1 MEILQKH
8 CVQAQQAMRQLEEA
22 QAASSDLQ
30 SQLDRLQRSL
40 HSQQQFVTS
49 LEATIAGTN
58 PGKTS
63 HGKEKTVVT
72 RVSVVRIACLHLCS
86 VAIS

>member
-1 MEILQKH
+1 MH
-8 CVQAQQAMRQLEEA
+8 QLEEA
-22 QAASSDLQ
+22 QAASSDQQ

-58 PGKTS
+58 TGETPHGKTYTT
-63 HGKEKTVVT
+63 KAVVT
-72 RVSVVRIACLHLCS
+72 QVFAARIACLHLCS
-86 VAIS
+86 VAVALPAYLLS